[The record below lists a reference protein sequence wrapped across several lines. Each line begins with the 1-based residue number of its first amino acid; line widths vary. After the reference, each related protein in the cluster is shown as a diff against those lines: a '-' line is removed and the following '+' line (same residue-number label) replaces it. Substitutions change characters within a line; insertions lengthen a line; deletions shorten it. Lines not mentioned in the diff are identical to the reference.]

1 MESGHLY
8 RADSGL
14 RRGNSSRIFRNNA
27 AADHQ
32 VFSPSSQGQDD
43 DEEALKWAALEKLP
57 TYDRLRKGI
66 LTTSTGAASEVEVQN
81 LGFQER
87 KNLVER
93 LVNVAEEDNEKFLLK
108 LRNRIDRYLNLCFF
122 F

>member
-1 MESGHLY
+1 MTLSMESGYLY
-8 RADSGL
+8 RAGSSV
-14 RRGNSSRIFRNNA
+14 RRGNSSGIFSNNA

-32 VFSPSSQGQDD
+32 VFSLSSQGQDD

-108 LRNRIDRYLNLCFF
+108 LKNRIDR
-122 F
+122 